1 MGNPVYFIVHGN
13 EEGGQEAIKLS
24 YQICQGWLN
33 GWIKKLSDS
42 VEIQNGSPR
51 NGSAHPLETKKQSR
65 VSAWLFWRVDSC
77 DQVLPFGSVQDREG
91 GKHWQGACRLKM
103 GPRWKPHPDTK
114 TGSGSPTAKQCRED
128 TDNGKQTT
136 GAEGATK
143 KNNCRSFH
151 STFQN

>member
-1 MGNPVYFIVHGN
+1 
-13 EEGGQEAIKLS
+13 
-24 YQICQGWLN
+24 
-33 GWIKKLSDS
+33 
-42 VEIQNGSPR
+42 
-51 NGSAHPLETKKQSR
+51 
-65 VSAWLFWRVDSC
+65 
-77 DQVLPFGSVQDREG
+77 
-91 GKHWQGACRLKM
+91 M

-151 STFQN
+151 STFQNRMLLRRMLANEQTKKKKIKNKKLL